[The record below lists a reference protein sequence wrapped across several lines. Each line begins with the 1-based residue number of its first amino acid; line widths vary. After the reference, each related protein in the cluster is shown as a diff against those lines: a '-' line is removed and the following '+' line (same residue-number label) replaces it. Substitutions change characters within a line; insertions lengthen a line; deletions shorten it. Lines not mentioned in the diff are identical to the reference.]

1 MYINLHQI
9 KNISMAHPII
19 LGYEQTFEKN
29 FPLIM
34 IVGREPNTETMSKTD
49 GSLGGIP
56 FTDKGIDI
64 NGKPYN
70 NQRCSFWNIAFGTFA
85 RYNQLNIREIKTL
98 FVQKK
103 ACPLIFTDASPV
115 AILNSVNNKNDIRK
129 GIDELILKHVNMI
142 FFKEEIIQRVKLII
156 FSGLQ
161 NQVYNTFKTLFIER
175 ANKYAIH
182 INADMPFFY
191 GTNSEGIKNVIEQ
204 KDTDIID
211 IFNSVYKEFVNS

>member
-1 MYINLHQI
+1 
-9 KNISMAHPII
+9 MAHPIM
-19 LGYEQTFEKN
+19 LGYEQTFEKK

-49 GSLGGIP
+49 GSLGGLP

-64 NGKPYN
+64 NGKSYN

-98 FVQKK
+98 FVKKK
-103 ACPLIFTDASPV
+103 ACPLIFTDASPI
-115 AILNSVNNKNDIRK
+115 AILNSVNNKYEIRK
-129 GIDELILKHVNMI
+129 EIDQSILDHVEMI
-142 FFKEEIIQRVKLII
+142 FSKEEIIQRVKHVI

-161 NQVYNTFKTLFIER
+161 NPVYNTFKTQFIER

-191 GTNSEGIKNVIEQ
+191 GTHSEGIQ
-204 KDTDIID
+204 KAIKQEDVS
-211 IFNSVYKEFVNS
+211 IFNSVYKEFINC